1 MTGRTAL
8 VVGGT
13 SGIGLATAR
22 LLGAAGATVHIAGR
36 GKERLD
42 TVSSSDPELIGHQ
55 KTGTGCVG
63 VPGARPPRL
72 APQPCTNM
80 QRKAANK
87 TGTGCV
93 GVPGGSAPWASIAY
107 EARGEGDRRSPSRL
121 RSS

>member
-63 VPGARPPRL
+63 FQGARPPGL
-72 APQPCTNM
+72 ALG
-80 QRKAANK
+80 A
-87 TGTGCV
+87 
-93 GVPGGSAPWASIAY
+93 WAC
-107 EARGEGDRRSPSRL
+107 GEGDRRSPSRL